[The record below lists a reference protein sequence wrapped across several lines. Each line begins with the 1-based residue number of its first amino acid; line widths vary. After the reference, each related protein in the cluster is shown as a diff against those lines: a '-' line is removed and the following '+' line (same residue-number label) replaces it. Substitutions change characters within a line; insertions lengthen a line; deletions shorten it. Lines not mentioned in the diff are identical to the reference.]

1 MFYRKLKK
9 LKGQKRLEFIE
20 ICGIVE
26 REYNSIKNFKQIFY
40 LIKLTTF
47 AIIAVLFIIKLWIIP
62 EIFIF
67 LVMLFVFFQ
76 MKKDINKTMEEKKR
90 HIENI
95 YDLYNI

>member
-1 MFYRKLKK
+1 MFYKKLKK

-40 LIKLTTF
+40 LMQLTTF
-47 AIIAVLFIIKLWIIP
+47 AIIAALFFIKLWIIP
-62 EIFIF
+62 EIFMF
-67 LVMLFVFFQ
+67 LVTLFVFFQ
-76 MKKDINKTMEEKKR
+76 MRRDINKIMEEKKR
-90 HIENI
+90 HLENI